1 MPLPRRIGCVVSY
14 MTAGA
19 EIKRVHRAGGG
30 VPGTEL
36 SVSVTGLSR

>member
-1 MPLPRRIGCVVSY
+1 MPLLRRIGCVVSY

-30 VPGTEL
+30 GAGDGTLRL
-36 SVSVTGLSR
+36 SHWT

>member
-19 EIKRVHRAGGG
+19 EIKRVHRAGG